1 MLKRCGDGHCKGQ
14 CGATQSGEEGPLQPQ
29 KTAPACESL
38 EAMGLHRKRGENGV
52 QGSSG
57 VSLVAQM
64 VKSLSATR
72 ETQVSSLGRENP
84 LRRE

>member
-1 MLKRCGDGHCKGQ
+1 VLKRCGDGQGKGQ
-14 CGATQSGEEGPLQPQ
+14 CGATQSDEEGL
-29 KTAPACESL
+29 CSL
-38 EAMGLHRKRGENGV
+38 RRPHQHGKAWGQLGLYRKRGENGV

-57 VSLVAQM
+57 VSLVAQV

-72 ETQVSSLGRENP
+72 ETQVSPLGGENP

>member
-1 MLKRCGDGHCKGQ
+1 MDTARG
-14 CGATQSGEEGPLQPQ
+14 SVGPHSRMRRGL
-29 KTAPACESL
+29 CSL
-38 EAMGLHRKRGENGV
+38 RRPHQHGKAWGRLGLYRKRGENGV

-64 VKSLSATR
+64 IKNLSATR
-72 ETQVSSLGRENP
+72 ETQVSPLGRENP

>member
-1 MLKRCGDGHCKGQ
+1 MWKRCGDGHCKGQ
-14 CGATQSGEEGPLQPQ
+14 CGTTQSGEEGPLQPQ
-29 KTAPACESL
+29 KTPPARESL